1 MSSSKKPKPDPGPL
15 ERAIADGRW
24 AEAEREARALLRD
37 DRSHSHGAT
46 GLARCAIARGDL
58 GEALRWAERSAR
70 FAPNDIA
77 LKAFFAAL
85 LVAAD
90 RPGDVP
96 PLLESVAERA
106 PTPTASIVLGQAL
119 ARLGA
124 MDRFVPLVERLLHR
138 FPVGVAPMLAD
149 LADHALRSGAAAG
162 WASAD
167 LGLRIVGALHPDRIR
182 AGSVLR
188 VESGRGSLLALD
200 GPSFLHRYGQPDPAA
215 GVIRFTLPLGPE
227 AEGETLS
234 VTLDGRPLLGAPLH
248 PRRHAAVEGS
258 AVIEDAA
265 DGNSRLSGWA
275 WCPGDPPQRV
285 TVRVSDSAGRS
296 VTLATDRPMEAAQ
309 AFGIEDGDYAFT
321 LDLDGSGLE
330 PGLLRVTAGP
340 GDVPL
345 AGSPLPWPGP
355 GRDKKAPERRPTPVE
370 PPPARRPQ
378 GRLPSPIVDVIVPVY
393 RGREET
399 LACLRSVFAAARE
412 DRTPHEVI
420 VIDDA
425 GPEPDLARDL
435 AALAAAGRI
444 TLLRNE
450 RNLGFP
456 ATVNR
461 GLGLHPD
468 RDVVLLNAD
477 TLVAGDWLAR
487 LRAAAH
493 GSHDA
498 GTVTPLSND
507 ATILSYPSGTV
518 RPPAP
523 TLDETARLDRTARA
537 VNTGVRA
544 ELPVGVGFCLYI
556 RRDCLE
562 ETGPFEER
570 LFGRGYGEEN
580 DFCLRARRLGWRHL
594 GAADVFVAHVGGRS
608 FGRQKAILAA
618 RNGRLLERLHPGYD
632 ALVQDF
638 IAADPLLAARR
649 RLDLARWAAEEAAP
663 RPPAVLLVTLSG
675 RGGVAR
681 FVAERIAALRAEGWR
696 VLRLSPETG
705 EDPDAPPDE
714 DGPDDE
720 DEEDGA
726 KADPPERRCRIE
738 VTDRPDLRDLV
749 FRTRAEFDELVAALR
764 QAGTAAVEIHHTLG
778 HDPAVLDLAGR
789 LGVPYDVTVHDYGLI
804 CPRVNLVD
812 GAGRYCGE
820 PDLAACERCTADP
833 DDRADPDLTV
843 TALRRRTRALV
854 AGARRVTVPTRDV
867 AARLARHTDLLHMA
881 PRPIDVRPWEAVEP
895 PRGARPQRP
904 PGGRWRVCTIGAV
917 GIQKGY
923 EVLLACAR
931 DAAARDLPLE
941 FVVVGFSEEDPPLFE
956 TGRIFVTGRFS
967 EEEAVALVRAQQAHL
982 AFLPSISPETWC
994 YALSTAWR
1002 AGLEVAAFDL
1012 GALGERIRSAGGGH
1026 RLPLGLDP
1034 ATIND
1039 TLLGILDARTVH
1051 GVAIERPTSF
1061 RPDNRPSGPMTDLE
1075 APVHDF
1081 STFHARGGSSM
1092 IGSVASA
1099 EATQSS
1105 QIKAT
1110 AQTLPLAPG
1119 FYSLIVT
1126 GGGSAAAPGEFPLPS
1141 VQLAAAPNGQAG
1153 VTVEMIS
1160 SVPGNWLAKPG
1171 DTIIIKVAGGT
1182 ANLILSSYKHI
1193 DRTNALLSLQFA
1205 RIDDVPGGAAQ
1216 PAAAAPA
1223 VGTPAVGT
1231 PAVGT
1236 PAAAAPVAPA
1246 PVAAAPVATPVVS
1259 APIGAARAPRAEIL
1273 AHVQRHGDLRFADS
1287 NWAGAVGQRL
1297 WIEAFSITPV
1307 DGLSPE
1313 DIEYKGLTANGWETP
1328 WITGGNMCGSRGLG
1342 TPLIGFSIRLRG
1354 AVAERFECVYEGAF
1368 VSGYR
1373 SPAGQNGSPC
1383 RSDAIG
1389 DPLEGILLRLV
1400 EKQGALAQPRS
1411 F

>member
-1 MSSSKKPKPDPGPL
+1 MSSAKKPKPDPRPL

-37 DRSHSHGAT
+37 DRSHVSGAT
-46 GLARCAIARGDL
+46 GLARCAVARGDL
-58 GEALRWAERSAR
+58 DEALRWAERSAR

-90 RPGDVP
+90 RSGDVP
-96 PLLESVAERA
+96 PLLEAVAERA
-106 PTPTASIVLGQAL
+106 PTPTASIVFGQAL

-124 MDRFVPLVERLLHR
+124 MERFVPLVERLLRR

-167 LGLRIVGALHPDRIR
+167 LGLRIAGALHPDRVW

-188 VESGRGSLLALD
+188 VESGRGFLLTLD
-200 GPSFLHRYGQPDPAA
+200 GPSFLHRYGDSDPTS
-215 GVIRFTLPLGPE
+215 GLVRFALPLGPE
-227 AEGETLS
+227 SEGETLS

-265 DGNSRLSGWA
+265 DEGSRLSGWA

-285 TVRVSDSAGRS
+285 TVRVSDRAGRS

-309 AFGIEDGDYAFT
+309 AFGIEDGDYAFA

-355 GRDKKAPERRPTPVE
+355 GQGKGVPARRPTPVE
-370 PPPARRPQ
+370 PLPARRPQ
-378 GRLPSPIVDVIVPVY
+378 ARLPSPVVDVIVPVY

-412 DRTPHEVI
+412 DRTPHEVV

-435 AALAAAGRI
+435 AALAAEGRI

-493 GSHDA
+493 GSHDV

-507 ATILSYPSGTV
+507 ATILSYPSGNA

-523 TLDETARLDRTARA
+523 TLGETALFDRTARA
-537 VNTGVRA
+537 VNAGVRA

-638 IAADPLLAARR
+638 IANDPLLAARR
-649 RLDLARWAAEEAAP
+649 RLDLARWAADEAEP

-696 VLRLSPETG
+696 VLCLSPETG

-714 DGPDDE
+714 NGPDENE
-720 DEEDGA
+720 DEEDKDGA
-726 KADPPERRCRIE
+726 KADPPERCCRIE
-738 VTDRPDLRDLV
+738 VADRPELRDLV

-764 QAGTAAVEIHHTLG
+764 RAGTAAVEIHHTLG

-789 LGVPYDVTVHDYGLI
+789 LGVPYDVIVHDYGLI

-812 GAGRYCGE
+812 GTGRYCGE

-833 DDRADPDLTV
+833 DDRADPGLTV

-854 AGARRVTVPTRDV
+854 AGARWVTVPTRDV
-867 AARLARHTDLLHMA
+867 AARLARHTD
-881 PRPIDVRPWEAVEP
+881 PRPIDVRPWETVAP
-895 PRGARPQRP
+895 PLRQPRPQRP
-904 PGGRWRVCTIGAV
+904 PEGRWRVCTIGAV

-923 EVLLACAR
+923 EILLACAR

-956 TGRIFVTGRFS
+956 SGRIFVTGRFS
-967 EEEAVALVRAQQAHL
+967 EEEAVALVKAQRTHL

-1012 GALGERIRSAGGGH
+1012 GALGERIRHAGGGYP
-1026 RLPLGLDP
+1026 LPPGLDP

-1039 TLLGILDARTVH
+1039 TLLGVLDARTVH
-1051 GVAIERPTSF
+1051 GVAIERPISF
-1061 RPDNRPSGPMTDLE
+1061 RPDYRLSGTMTDLE

-1081 STFHARGGSSM
+1081 STFYARGGSSM

-1126 GGGSAAAPGEFPLPS
+1126 GGGSAAAQGELPLPS
-1141 VQLAAAPNGQAG
+1141 VQLAAAPNSPTG

-1160 SVPGNWLAKPG
+1160 SVPGNWLSKPG
-1171 DTIIIKVAGGT
+1171 DTIIIKVTGGT

-1205 RIDDVPGGAAQ
+1205 RIDDVP
-1216 PAAAAPA
+1216 AAAAPA
-1223 VGTPAVGT
+1223 P
-1231 PAVGT
+1231 
-1236 PAAAAPVAPA
+1236 AAAPVAVAPA
-1246 PVAAAPVATPVVS
+1246 T
-1259 APIGAARAPRAEIL
+1259 RAPRTELL
-1273 AHVQRHGDLRFADS
+1273 AHIQRQGDLRFADA

-1307 DGLSPE
+1307 EGLSPE

-1328 WITGGNMCGSRGLG
+1328 WIAGGSMCGSRGLG

-1354 AVAERFECVYEGAF
+1354 AAAERFECVYEGAF

-1400 EKQGALAQPRS
+1400 EKQAAVAQPRS

>member
-37 DRSHSHGAT
+37 DRSHIHGAT
-46 GLARCAIARGDL
+46 GLARCAVARGDL
-58 GEALRWAERSAR
+58 DEALRWAERSAR

-77 LKAFFAAL
+77 LKAFFGAL
-85 LVAAD
+85 LIAAD

-96 PLLESVAERA
+96 PLLETMAERA
-106 PTPTASIVLGQAL
+106 ATPTASIVLGQAL
-119 ARLGA
+119 GRLGA
-124 MDRFVPLVERLLHR
+124 MDRFVPLVEQLLHR
-138 FPVGVAPMLAD
+138 FPVGVAPLLAD
-149 LADHALRSGAAAG
+149 LADHALRSGDATG

-167 LGLRIVGALHPDRIR
+167 LGLRIVGALRPDRVR
-182 AGSVLR
+182 ADSILH
-188 VESGRGSLLALD
+188 VESGRGALLALD

-215 GVIRFTLPLGPE
+215 GIVRFALPLGPE
-227 AEGETLS
+227 VESETLS
-234 VTLDGRPLLGAPLH
+234 VTLDGRPLLGTPLH

-258 AVIEDAA
+258 AVIEGIV
-265 DGNSRLSGWA
+265 DGGSRLSGWA

-296 VTLATDRPMEAAQ
+296 VTLATDQPMEAAQ
-309 AFGIEDGDYAFT
+309 AFGIEDGDYAFAF
-321 LDLDGSGLE
+321 DLDGSGFE
-330 PGLLRVTAGP
+330 PGPLWVTAGP

-355 GRDKKAPERRPTPVE
+355 GRPERRTTPVE
-370 PPPARRPQ
+370 PPPARRPEQ
-378 GRLPSPIVDVIVPVY
+378 RIPSPVVDVIVPVY

-412 DRTPHEVI
+412 DRTPHEII

-425 GPEPDLARDL
+425 GPEPELARDL
-435 AALAAAGRI
+435 AALAAEGRI

-450 RNLGFP
+450 RNRGFP

-461 GLGLHPD
+461 GLSLNPD

-493 GSHDA
+493 SSHDA

-507 ATILSYPSGTV
+507 ATILSYPSGNA
-518 RPPAP
+518 RSLAP

-537 VNTGVRA
+537 VNAGGRVD
-544 ELPVGVGFCLYI
+544 LPVAVGFCMYI

-649 RLDLARWAAEEAAP
+649 RLDLSRWMASEPEP
-663 RPPAVLLVTLSG
+663 RPPALLLVTLSG

-681 FVAERIAALRAEGWR
+681 FVAERIATLRAEGWR
-696 VLRLSPETG
+696 VLRLTPETG
-705 EDPDAPPDE
+705 EDPDAPPDDE
-714 DGPDDE
+714 DDE
-720 DEEDGA
+720 DGGDKDGQTGA
-726 KADPPERRCRIE
+726 AAEPPERRCRIE
-738 VTDRPDLRDLV
+738 VADRPELRDLV
-749 FRTRAEFDELVAALR
+749 FRTRAEFDELVAVLR

-854 AGARRVTVPTRDV
+854 AGARRVTAPTQDV
-867 AARLARHTDLLHMA
+867 AARLARHTD

-895 PRGARPQRP
+895 PRQPRPTRL
-904 PGGRWRVCTIGAV
+904 PGRCWRVCIIGAV

-956 TGRIFVTGRFS
+956 TGRIFVTGRFA
-967 EEEAVALVRAQQAHL
+967 EDEAVDLVRAQQAHL

-1012 GALGERIRSAGGGH
+1012 GALGERIRRAGGGH
-1026 RLPLGLDP
+1026 LLPSELEP

-1039 TLLGILDARTVH
+1039 TLLGILDAHTVH
-1051 GVAIERPTSF
+1051 SVAIERPTSF
-1061 RPDNRPSGPMTDLE
+1061 RPDYRPSGPMTDLE

-1119 FYSLIVT
+1119 FYSLMVT
-1126 GGGSAAAPGEFPLPS
+1126 AGGATAAPGEFPLPS
-1141 VQLAAAPNGQAG
+1141 VQLAAAPNSPAG
-1153 VTVEMIS
+1153 VTVEMMS

-1182 ANLILSSYKHI
+1182 ANVILSSYKHI

-1205 RIDDVPGGAAQ
+1205 RIDDVPAGAAQ
-1216 PAAAAPA
+1216 PSVAAPV
-1223 VGTPAVGT
+1223 VGVPV
-1231 PAVGT
+1231 
-1236 PAAAAPVAPA
+1236 AAPVAMAPA
-1246 PVAAAPVATPVVS
+1246 PAAAV
-1259 APIGAARAPRAEIL
+1259 RAPRAELL
-1273 AHVQRHGDLRFADS
+1273 AHVQRQGDLRFADS

-1307 DGLSPE
+1307 EGLSPE

-1354 AVAERFECVYEGAF
+1354 AAAERFDCVYEGAF

-1400 EKQGALAQPRS
+1400 EKQGAFAQPRS

>member
-1 MSSSKKPKPDPGPL
+1 MSSAKKPKPDPGPL
-15 ERAIADGRW
+15 ERALADNRW

-37 DRSHSHGAT
+37 DRSHAHGAT
-46 GLARCAIARGDL
+46 GLARCAVARGDL

-77 LKAFFAAL
+77 LKAFLAAL

-96 PLLESVAERA
+96 PLLEAVAERA
-106 PTPTASIVLGQAL
+106 PTPTAALVLGQAL

-149 LADHALRSGAAAG
+149 LADHAVRSGAAAA

-167 LGLRIVGALHPDRIR
+167 LGLQIVGALHPDRAR

-188 VESGRGSLLALD
+188 VGSGRGSLLTID
-200 GPSFLHRYGQPDPAA
+200 GPSFLQRHGQLDPAA
-215 GVIRFTLPLGPE
+215 GLVRFALPLGPE
-227 AEGETLS
+227 AEGESLT
-234 VTLDGRPLLGAPLH
+234 VTLDGRPLLGAPLL

-258 AVIEDAA
+258 AVIEEAP
-265 DGNSRLSGWA
+265 DGSTRLSGWA

-296 VTLATDRPMEAAQ
+296 VTLATDRPMDAAQ
-309 AFGIEDGDYAFT
+309 AFGVEDGDYAFT
-321 LDLDGSGLE
+321 LDLDSALNGGGFE
-330 PGLLRVTAGP
+330 PGPLRVTAGP

-355 GRDKKAPERRPTPVE
+355 CRDRRGPARPPSPVA
-370 PPPARRPQ
+370 PPPARPQ
-378 GRLPSPIVDVIVPVY
+378 VRRLPSPVVDVIVPVY

-399 LACLRSVFAAARE
+399 LACLQSVFAAARE
-412 DRTPHEVI
+412 DGTPHEVI

-425 GPEPDLARDL
+425 SPEPDLARDL
-435 AALAAAGRI
+435 AALAADGRI
-444 TLLRNE
+444 TLLRNG

-461 GLGLHPD
+461 GLRLHPD

-493 GSHDA
+493 DSHDA

-507 ATILSYPSGTV
+507 ATILSYPSGKD

-523 TLDETARLDRTARA
+523 SLAETALLDRQARA
-537 VNTGVRA
+537 VNAGFRA
-544 ELPVGVGFCLYI
+544 ELPTAVGFCMYI
-556 RRDCLE
+556 RRDCLDE
-562 ETGPFEER
+562 AGLFEED

-608 FGRQKAILAA
+608 FGRQKIILAA

-632 ALVQDF
+632 ALVQAF
-638 IAADPLLAARR
+638 IAEDPLLAARR
-649 RLDLARWAAEEAAP
+649 RLDLARWAAEEPEP

-681 FVAERIAALRAEGWR
+681 FVAERIAALRAEGRR
-696 VLRLSPETG
+696 VLRLTPETG

-714 DGPDDE
+714 DE
-720 DEEDGA
+720 DEEDNEGGA
-726 KADPPERRCRIE
+726 TANPKADPPERRCRIE
-738 VTDRPDLRDLV
+738 VADRPDLRDLV
-749 FRTRAEFDELVAALR
+749 FRTRAEFDELVAVLR

-812 GAGRYCGE
+812 GNGRYCGE

-854 AGARRVTVPTRDV
+854 AGARRVTAPTQDV
-867 AARLARHTDLLHMA
+867 AARLTRYTD
-881 PRPIDVRPWEAVEP
+881 PRPIDVRPWETVEP
-895 PRGARPQRP
+895 PRQPRPARP

-917 GIQKGY
+917 GTQKGY
-923 EVLLACAR
+923 DVLLACAR

-956 TGRIFVTGRFS
+956 TGRITVTGRFA

-1012 GALGERIRSAGGGH
+1012 GALGERIRRDGGGH
-1026 RLPLGLDP
+1026 PLPPGLEP
-1034 ATIND
+1034 RTIND

-1051 GVAIERPTSF
+1051 GVAIERPISF
-1061 RPDNRPSGPMTDLE
+1061 RPDTRLSGPMTDSE

-1110 AQTLPLAPG
+1110 AQTLTLAPG

-1126 GGGSAAAPGEFPLPS
+1126 GGGGAAAPGELPLPS
-1141 VQLAAAPNGQAG
+1141 VQLAAAPNSPAG
-1153 VTVEMIS
+1153 VAVEMIS

-1171 DTIIIKVAGGT
+1171 DTIVIKVTGGT
-1182 ANLILSSYKHI
+1182 ANVLLSSYKHI

-1205 RIDDVPGGAAQ
+1205 RIDDVPGAAAQ
-1216 PAAAAPA
+1216 PSPAAPMAAAPVA
-1223 VGTPAVGT
+1223 
-1231 PAVGT
+1231 
-1236 PAAAAPVAPA
+1236 VAPA
-1246 PVAAAPVATPVVS
+1246 PVAAPVAAV
-1259 APIGAARAPRAEIL
+1259 RAPRAEIL
-1273 AHVQRHGDLRFADS
+1273 AHIQRQGDLRFTDS
-1287 NWAGAVGQRL
+1287 KWAGAVGQRL

-1307 DGLSPE
+1307 EGLSPE

-1354 AVAERFECVYEGAF
+1354 AAAERFECIYEGAF

-1373 SPAGQNGSPC
+1373 SSVGQNGSPC

-1389 DPLEGILLRLV
+1389 DPLEAILLRLV
-1400 EKQGALAQPRS
+1400 EKQGAFAQPRP

>member
-1 MSSSKKPKPDPGPL
+1 MSPPKTPKPDPGPL

-24 AEAEREARALLRD
+24 AEAEREACVLLRD
-37 DRSHSHGAT
+37 DRSHIHGAT
-46 GLARCAIARGDL
+46 GLARCAVARGDL
-58 GEALRWAERSAR
+58 REALRWAERSAR

-85 LVAAD
+85 LIAAD

-96 PLLESVAERA
+96 PLLEAVAERA

-124 MDRFVPLVERLLHR
+124 MDRFLPLVGRLLHR
-138 FPVGVAPMLAD
+138 FPVSVAPLLAD
-149 LADHALRSGAAAG
+149 LADHAARSGDAAG
-162 WASAD
+162 WAAAD
-167 LGLRIVGALHPDRIR
+167 VGLRIVGALHPDRTR
-182 AGSVLR
+182 ADSVLR
-188 VESGRGSLLALD
+188 VESGRGPLLVLD
-200 GPSFLHRYGQPDPAA
+200 GPSFLQRHGQPDPAS
-215 GVIRFTLPLGPE
+215 GLVRFALLLGPE
-227 AEGETLS
+227 AEGEPLS
-234 VTLDGRPLLGAPLH
+234 VTLDGQPLLGAALQPC
-248 PRRHAAVEGS
+248 RHAAVEGS
-258 AVIEDAA
+258 AVLEDGP
-265 DGNSRLSGWA
+265 DGTTRLSGWA

-285 TVRVSDSAGRS
+285 AVRVSDSAGRS

-309 AFGIEDGDYAFT
+309 AFGIEDGDYAFA
-321 LDLDGSGLE
+321 LDLDRSGLA
-330 PGLLRVTAGP
+330 PGPLHVAAGP
-340 GDVPL
+340 GEVPL

-355 GRDKKAPERRPTPVE
+355 GRLPFRPSPVGPIPARPAGRRPV
-370 PPPARRPQ
+370 
-378 GRLPSPIVDVIVPVY
+378 SPMVDVVVPVY

-399 LACLRSVFAAARE
+399 LACLRSVFAAARQ
-412 DRTPHEVI
+412 DGTPHEVI

-425 GPEPDLARDL
+425 SPEPDLVRDL
-435 AALAAAGRI
+435 AALAGEGRI
-444 TLLRNE
+444 TLLRND

-461 GLGLHPD
+461 GLRLHPD

-487 LRAAAH
+487 LRAAANE
-493 GSHDA
+493 SHDT

-507 ATILSYPSGTV
+507 ATILSYPSGTD
-518 RPPAP
+518 RPPPPSPAA
-523 TLDETARLDRTARA
+523 TARLDRQARA
-537 VNTGVRA
+537 VNTGLRV
-544 ELPVGVGFCLYI
+544 ELPTAVGFCMYI

-562 ETGPFEER
+562 ETGPFDEH

-580 DFCLRARRLGWRHL
+580 DFCLRARGLGWRHQ

-608 FGRQKAILAA
+608 FGRQKTILAA
-618 RNGRLLERLHPGYD
+618 RNGRLLERRHPGYD

-649 RLDLARWAAEEAAP
+649 RLDLARWAAEEPEP

-681 FVAERIAALRAEGWR
+681 FVAERVAALRAEGRR
-696 VLRLSPETG
+696 VLRLTPETG
-705 EDPDAPPDE
+705 EDPDAPPPEDE
-714 DGPDDE
+714 DG
-720 DEEDGA
+720 DGSDGGRSRSLD
-726 KADPPERRCRIE
+726 DPPERRCRVE

-749 FRTRAEFDELVAALR
+749 FRTRAEFEELVAALR

-778 HDPAVLDLAGR
+778 HDPAVLDLASR
-789 LGVPYDVTVHDYGLI
+789 LGVPYDITVHDYGLI

-812 GAGRYCGE
+812 GNGRYCGE
-820 PDLAACERCTADP
+820 PDLRACERCTADP

-854 AGARRVTVPTRDV
+854 AGARRVTAPTRDV
-867 AARLARHTDLLHMA
+867 AARLARYTA
-881 PRPIDVRPWEAVEP
+881 PRAIDVRPWEAVEP
-895 PRGARPQRP
+895 PRQVRPTRT

-931 DAAARDLPLE
+931 DAAVRDLPLE

-956 TGRIFVTGRFS
+956 TGRIVVTGRFA
-967 EEEAVALVRAQQAHL
+967 EEEAIALVRAQQAHL

-1012 GALGERIRSAGGGH
+1012 GAIGERIRQDGGGH
-1026 RLPLGLDP
+1026 LLPPELAP

-1039 TLLGILDARTVH
+1039 MLLGILDAHTVH
-1051 GVAIERPTSF
+1051 SVAIERPISF
-1061 RPDNRPSGPMTDLE
+1061 RPDYRRSDPVTELE
-1075 APVHDF
+1075 APIRQF

-1110 AQTLPLAPG
+1110 AQTLSLVPG

-1126 GGGSAAAPGEFPLPS
+1126 GGGAVAAPGEFPLPS
-1141 VQLAAAPNGQAG
+1141 VQLAVAPNGLAG
-1153 VTVEMIS
+1153 AGVEMIG
-1160 SVPGNWLAKPG
+1160 SVPGNWLTKPG
-1171 DTIIIKVAGGT
+1171 DTIIIKVTGGP
-1182 ANLILSSYKHI
+1182 ANVILSSYKHI

-1205 RIDDVPGGAAQ
+1205 RIDDVPAAAQ
-1216 PAAAAPA
+1216 PAVAAPAAAAPA
-1223 VGTPAVGT
+1223 
-1231 PAVGT
+1231 
-1236 PAAAAPVAPA
+1236 AAPVAM
-1246 PVAAAPVATPVVS
+1246 PVAAPAPAV
-1259 APIGAARAPRAEIL
+1259 RLPRTEIL
-1273 AHVQRHGDLRFADS
+1273 AHVQRQGDLRFTDS

-1307 DGLSPE
+1307 EGLSPE

-1328 WITGGNMCGSRGLG
+1328 WITGGGMCGSRGLG

-1354 AVAERFECVYEGAF
+1354 AAAERFDCVYEGAF

-1373 SPAGQNGSPC
+1373 SPTGQNGTPC

-1400 EKQGALAQPRS
+1400 EKQGAFAQPRP